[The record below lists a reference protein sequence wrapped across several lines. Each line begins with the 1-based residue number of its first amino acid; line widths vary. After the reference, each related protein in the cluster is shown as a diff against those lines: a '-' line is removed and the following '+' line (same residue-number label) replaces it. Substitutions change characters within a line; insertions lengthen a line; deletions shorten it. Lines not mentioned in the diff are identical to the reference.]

1 MMGVMAVVLMI
12 VSMFCFA
19 SLVIADSADDKMLPT
34 AEDFFLH
41 SGNMQSAYAFFSI
54 FATSMGAILFLIIP
68 NSLLPGND
76 FYIVAVPIPIIFAL
90 MIAYF
95 GPRISYYGKSYGY
108 SGILDFFDD
117 IYDSDALNAVFFS
130 VAMVSCFMFLLLQL
144 MAGGLLIHIAS
155 YGRLPFWIGVV
166 IFAAFTAA
174 SLLGHGI
181 RNILMMDVYYSIVV
195 IITFFASVSIGL
207 IALKKYTIWSSSMVL
222 IAGKILNVNFMDV
235 ISMCVILPLG
245 MVMMPHMWMRFYSA
259 STPTIFYRKSWI
271 VRTIAVCSVFVL
283 IMLAI
288 LSILSSFSS
297 EVTKENFYILPI
309 LILEHLDPI
318 SATMLICGIA
328 AAILPISNSQVHAMI
343 QMYIFTMNGDKLGA
357 KFDNKWLKSASG
369 EFVILVLLVAILVN
383 LLVQPDLLRFMSLIL
398 GIVSQFSVAT
408 LGGLRW
414 QRSNSKGAIAGMC
427 VGIAFLMILTYGFKV
442 KPLLAA
448 LIALGVNAIIFCMIG
463 KVLRPNK
470 RTRERIAAYSGE
482 IRKSRSDVKK
492 LTNASRK

>member
-1 MMGVMAVVLMI
+1 
-12 VSMFCFA
+12 
-19 SLVIADSADDKMLPT
+19 
-34 AEDFFLH
+34 
-41 SGNMQSAYAFFSI
+41 
-54 FATSMGAILFLIIP
+54 
-68 NSLLPGND
+68 
-76 FYIVAVPIPIIFAL
+76 
-90 MIAYF
+90 
-95 GPRISYYGKSYGY
+95 
-108 SGILDFFDD
+108 
-117 IYDSDALNAVFFS
+117 
-130 VAMVSCFMFLLLQL
+130 
-144 MAGGLLIHIAS
+144 
-155 YGRLPFWIGVV
+155 
-166 IFAAFTAA
+166 
-174 SLLGHGI
+174 
-181 RNILMMDVYYSIVV
+181 MDVYYSIVV

-383 LLVQPDLLRFMSLIL
+383 LPVQPDLLR
-398 GIVSQFSVAT
+398 
-408 LGGLRW
+408 
-414 QRSNSKGAIAGMC
+414 
-427 VGIAFLMILTYGFKV
+427 
-442 KPLLAA
+442 
-448 LIALGVNAIIFCMIG
+448 
-463 KVLRPNK
+463 
-470 RTRERIAAYSGE
+470 
-482 IRKSRSDVKK
+482 
-492 LTNASRK
+492 